1 MSENDANANV
11 GYVLNF
17 DGLPYSNG
25 KKRGYCPETKQ
36 LCAKEE
42 DPNYLACPYCRSM
55 RSQVRNEQGQ
65 YVPEVSPEG
74 KAIFKLYC
82 LKIASLDRVMA
93 VSNLIQNT
101 FDSIE
106 HIKELLSVQLTMTQ
120 VSMSPEA
127 KEELKA
133 MEAQM
138 QETINQQMS
147 STGVSEFKDTGGSEV
162 IE

>member
-11 GYVLNF
+11 NYVLNF

-36 LCAKEE
+36 LCAKED

-55 RSQVRNEQGQ
+55 RSQVRNAQGQ
-65 YVPEVSPEG
+65 YTPEVSPEG

-82 LKIASLDRVMA
+82 LKIAALDRIMA
-93 VSNLIQNT
+93 IGNQVQST
-101 FDSIE
+101 FDSVE
-106 HIKELLSVQLTMTQ
+106 SIKELLSVQLTMTQ
-120 VSMSPEA
+120 ISLTPEA

-138 QETINQQMS
+138 QETMNQQMA
-147 STGVSEFKDTGGSEV
+147 STEVSETKDTSGSEG